1 MDSLSEIWSCVLE
14 NIKGQISSI
23 AFSLW
28 LEPIK
33 LTGLENGVVT
43 LMVESEFKKKIILEQ
58 YAEKLE
64 KSFFDVLGFEVS
76 IVYTCPEDFI
86 SKTDEAAPAETA
98 KEAESPAAHSEH
110 YTFDTF
116 IVGPSNRFAYAA
128 AKAVAADPGGLIN
141 NENNYNPLF
150 IYGNSGLGK
159 THILKAICSEIEK
172 NFPAMN
178 VLYIRS
184 EDFTN
189 EFVSALSNKTVSD
202 FHNKYRNNI
211 DVILIDD
218 IQFISGK
225 KSTEEEF
232 FHMFNAFVENG
243 KQVVLT
249 SDRPPKEMQSLEDR
263 LKTRFEWG
271 IMADIQ
277 PPEYETRC
285 AIIKRRAESL
295 HFAISDD
302 IVSYIAERIKSNIR
316 QLEGIVNKL
325 YALTNM
331 TGQPPTMATAQK
343 IIKDVAEV
351 SQPLPVTVRRI
362 VEEVSR
368 TTGVTIDEIYGKRQ
382 TAKISN
388 ARKIACYVIR
398 EVTNMSYENI
408 GEEFHKHHSTVMYN
422 INEIS
427 KLMKSDSKLAR
438 QVNDIVTNIKDETS
452 GGY

>member
-1 MDSLSEIWSCVLE
+1 MDSLNEIWSCVLE
-14 NIKGQISSI
+14 KIKGQISSI

-58 YAEKLE
+58 YAEKLQQ
-64 KSFFDVLGFEVS
+64 SFFDVLGFEVS
-76 IVYTCPEDFI
+76 ILYTCPEDFL
-86 SKTDEAAPAETA
+86 SKTNEAAEPA
-98 KEAESPAAHSEH
+98 KEAEAPASRTADH

-128 AKAVAADPGGLIN
+128 AKAVAADPGGIIK

-159 THILKAICSEIEK
+159 THILKAISSEIEK

-184 EDFTN
+184 EDFAN
-189 EFVSALSNKTVSD
+189 EFISALTNKNVSD

-218 IQFISGK
+218 IQFIAGK

-249 SDRPPKEMQSLEDR
+249 SDRPPKEIQSLEDR

-271 IMADIQ
+271 ILADIQ
-277 PPEYETRC
+277 SPEYETRC
-285 AIIKRRAESL
+285 AIIKRRAEL
-295 HFAISDD
+295 LNFAVSDD

-343 IIKDVAEV
+343 IIKDVVEV

-382 TAKISN
+382 TAKISG

-427 KLMKSDSKLAR
+427 RLMKSDTKLAR
-438 QVNDIVTNIKDETS
+438 QVSDIVTNIKDETS